1 MQSVPKTRQEFV
13 CRPATGNLGV
23 SEPEGC
29 LELEEGCAWPTTSIR
44 ANRTNR
50 RRLVKL
56 RMLRGRERM
65 RRRVDASQV
74 DASHW
79 VEFATRHLQAIST
92 PGCHQTVRQG
102 NFKAKISMISSGIL
116 QGFVKSSTLSHAKGI
131 WGSGWESKTAVQACW

>member
-1 MQSVPKTRQEFV
+1 
-13 CRPATGNLGV
+13 
-23 SEPEGC
+23 
-29 LELEEGCAWPTTSIR
+29 
-44 ANRTNR
+44 
-50 RRLVKL
+50 
-56 RMLRGRERM
+56 M

-102 NFKAKISMISSGIL
+102 NFKAKISMISSRIL